1 MVGGQSGFDL
11 GFLIAVLP
19 KALTW
24 RETEPFAEQLGQTY
38 IPNLHDVYKAM
49 CDDHKHVDIVYTF
62 ANEALALYD
71 DFDEQIFQK
80 LNNQWQ
86 SCQLMLTTT
95 GAAARGKERR
105 PVLRPAVILFMLY
118 SYTTC
123 HLYQSHGPVPRVI
136 SKACMKFA
144 I

>member
-1 MVGGQSGFDL
+1 
-11 GFLIAVLP
+11 
-19 KALTW
+19 
-24 RETEPFAEQLGQTY
+24 
-38 IPNLHDVYKAM
+38 M
-49 CDDHKHVDIVYTF
+49 CDDHKHVDIVYTL

-95 GAAARGKERR
+95 GAAARGKERC

-118 SYTTC
+118 SYTTY

-136 SKACMKFA
+136 SKACMKFDFLSLETA
-144 I
+144 TVVKARSVETSRFVSGRPARGLC

>member
-1 MVGGQSGFDL
+1 
-11 GFLIAVLP
+11 
-19 KALTW
+19 
-24 RETEPFAEQLGQTY
+24 
-38 IPNLHDVYKAM
+38 M
-49 CDDHKHVDIVYTF
+49 CDDHKHVDIVYML

-95 GAAARGKERR
+95 GAAARGKERC

-118 SYTTC
+118 SYTTY